1 MNLYQINNEIN
12 ELILNCDESGEI
24 DATKFD
30 QLTIEKEKK
39 QENIIF
45 VLLNQDA
52 ELDAYDAEIKRLKT
66 QKERLEKKNEWL
78 KKYLQNSMDS
88 EEIKFGIHGAK
99 IGLNPESVEI
109 ENQDILP
116 ANFIVIKTTSQP
128 DKNAIKEA
136 LKSGQDVAGAKLIRT
151 IKLKIN

>member
-66 QKERLEKKNEWL
+66 QKERLEKK
-78 KKYLQNSMDS
+78 KRM
-88 EEIKFGIHGAK
+88 A
-99 IGLNPESVEI
+99 
-109 ENQDILP
+109 
-116 ANFIVIKTTSQP
+116 
-128 DKNAIKEA
+128 
-136 LKSGQDVAGAKLIRT
+136 
-151 IKLKIN
+151 

>member
-52 ELDAYDAEIKRLKT
+52 ELDAYYSEIKRLKT

-78 KKYLQNSMDS
+78 KEANSQSQQSICIMGCMYYDWEGRPFGMLIPVLDPQGNPIPCTQDS
-88 EEIKFGIHGAK
+88 EE
-99 IGLNPESVEI
+99 
-109 ENQDILP
+109 
-116 ANFIVIKTTSQP
+116 
-128 DKNAIKEA
+128 
-136 LKSGQDVAGAKLIRT
+136 
-151 IKLKIN
+151 